1 MHSYEYHGYHSH
13 PAMQE
18 YHAIT
23 KQIEAG
29 YPMHPQE
36 VQDVIDALKEA
47 GYPSQAILL
56 AAMKINWDRG

>member
-1 MHSYEYHGYHSH
+1 MKSYEYHAYHSH

-18 YHAIT
+18 YHALV

-36 VQDVIDALKEA
+36 VKDVIDGLNEA

-56 AAMKINWDRG
+56 AGMKINWDR

>member
-1 MHSYEYHGYHSH
+1 MDQIEIYRRDND

-18 YHAIT
+18 YHAIV

-29 YPMHPQE
+29 YPIHPQE
-36 VQDVIDALKEA
+36 VQDVIDALNEA